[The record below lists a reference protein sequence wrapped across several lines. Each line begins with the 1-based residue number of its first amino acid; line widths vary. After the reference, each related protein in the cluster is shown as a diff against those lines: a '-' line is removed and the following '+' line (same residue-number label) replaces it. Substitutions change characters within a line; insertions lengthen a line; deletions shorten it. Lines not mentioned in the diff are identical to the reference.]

1 MKPTPTAQ
9 NIDQLARR
17 RAGRKMGWYIHA
29 LVFLMV
35 NIGLALLAAYT
46 GRHFAVFA
54 AFGWGLGLLIHGM
67 VVFLLPPGGELRE
80 RLVRKERDHLMRNQS
95 QP

>member
-1 MKPTPTAQ
+1 MNPPLTDQ

-29 LVFLMV
+29 LVFLTV
-35 NIGLALLAAYT
+35 NTGLALLSIYA

-67 VVFLLPPGGELRE
+67 VVFLLQPGGKMRE
-80 RLVRKERDHLMRNQS
+80 RLVNKERDRLMLS
-95 QP
+95 QLQP

>member
-1 MKPTPTAQ
+1 MKPSLTAQ

-17 RAGRKMGWYIHA
+17 RAGRKIGWYIHA

-35 NIGLALLAAYT
+35 NLGLALLAANT

-67 VVFLLPPGGELRE
+67 IVFLLPPGGELRE
-80 RLVRKERDHLMRNQS
+80 HLVSKERDYLMRNQS